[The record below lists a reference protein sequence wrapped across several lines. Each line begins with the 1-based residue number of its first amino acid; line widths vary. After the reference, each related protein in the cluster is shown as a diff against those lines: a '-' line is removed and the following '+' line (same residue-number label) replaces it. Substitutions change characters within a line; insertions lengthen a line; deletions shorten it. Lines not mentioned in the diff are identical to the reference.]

1 MSEAGNFR
9 CTGEARLGTLS
20 VLGFSGPDFSQL
32 SSFICSREV
41 PTHKLATKDKAR
53 ETGTK
58 AGVGGWRRE
67 CSANKG
73 FQHNAD
79 PREVESGGWGDRR
92 KGEGD
97 QRVLNCSQLGVK
109 PFCLA
114 WHRRATIHNYM
125 YCDFKKLRKGF
136 SMFPQNAN
144 KTFRQEVLTQT

>member
-1 MSEAGNFR
+1 MGLSVPCLNPPQLCLKRNHLDKEPIKMSEAGNFR

-97 QRVLNCSQLGVK
+97 QRVLNCS
-109 PFCLA
+109 
-114 WHRRATIHNYM
+114 
-125 YCDFKKLRKGF
+125 
-136 SMFPQNAN
+136 
-144 KTFRQEVLTQT
+144 